1 MKSLLES
8 ISQPSEIQNLN
19 LQELTQLAEECRQ
32 RIIKVTSKRGGHL
45 ASSLGTVEI
54 TVALLKNFNFNIDRI
69 VWDVGHQ
76 AYAYKI
82 LTGRNENLIRL
93 VKPAA
98 SKNSSHVTKAVS
110 TILEQDMPQLQ
121 FLQHLEWPL
130 DVIFNKKNIV
140 SLLLSEMEQ

>member
-8 ISQPSEIQNLN
+8 ISQPTEIQNLN

-32 RIIKVTSKRGGHL
+32 RIIEVTSQRGGHL

-54 TVALLKNFNFNIDRI
+54 TVALLKYFNFNIDRI

-82 LTGRNENLIRL
+82 C
-93 VKPAA
+93 
-98 SKNSSHVTKAVS
+98 
-110 TILEQDMPQLQ
+110 
-121 FLQHLEWPL
+121 
-130 DVIFNKKNIV
+130 
-140 SLLLSEMEQ
+140 LLYTSPSQRD